1 MFTNTQEPPVNNLS
15 PGFLH
20 NFEHQKNLQHPPI
33 HAVCVWSVSKG
44 QIFPLIICA
53 WLMSAPGLERW
64 CMMGGPTWSPSP
76 DGVTLSLIMMMWDE
90 VLQKQDV
97 YYSCKAMSAKLN
109 FKFVCRSFLPSFM
122 WCLELLLKTFER
134 GLISINSWN
143 ASFVKKISK
152 NSNNGVR
159 CSVILISSYCESCV
173 YCKCVILIDN

>member
-1 MFTNTQEPPVNNLS
+1 MQFVSE
-15 PGFLH
+15 
-20 NFEHQKNLQHPPI
+20 
-33 HAVCVWSVSKG
+33 VWSVSKG

-53 WLMSAPGLERW
+53 WPGLCQHLAWRGDVWWEDPPGHRHLMGEHTLPWWRW
-64 CMMGGPTWSPSP
+64 
-76 DGVTLSLIMMMWDE
+76 WDE
-90 VLQKQDV
+90 SLQKQDL

-109 FKFVCRSFLPSFM
+109 FKFVCRCRSFLPSFM

-152 NSNNGVR
+152 NSKNGVR
-159 CSVILISSYCESCV
+159 CSVLISSYCESCV